1 MSIWAE
7 QIFFLLLWGG
17 GSQGWGQTW
26 EDWEVSV
33 IRVYDVKFPKKS
45 IKKYYE
51 KKADN

>member
-1 MSIWAE
+1 M
-7 QIFFLLLWGG
+7 GRT
-17 GSQGWGQTW
+17 QGWGQTW

>member
-1 MSIWAE
+1 MGKDCE
-7 QIFFLLLWGG
+7 RMMGMG
-17 GSQGWGQTW
+17 RTQGWGQTW